1 MSCAD
6 PFISYSLFNGDP
18 ILGKTPKPDFLFNW
32 FLNEAKNK
40 TVKTTLSLGETVNA
54 FLNENS
60 QEVFNEVKPN
70 IEKQVGKFTSLEL
83 DT

>member
-1 MSCAD
+1 M
-6 PFISYSLFNGDP
+6 
-18 ILGKTPKPDFLFNW
+18 
-32 FLNEAKNK
+32 
-40 TVKTTLSLGETVNA
+40 VKTTLSLGETVNA